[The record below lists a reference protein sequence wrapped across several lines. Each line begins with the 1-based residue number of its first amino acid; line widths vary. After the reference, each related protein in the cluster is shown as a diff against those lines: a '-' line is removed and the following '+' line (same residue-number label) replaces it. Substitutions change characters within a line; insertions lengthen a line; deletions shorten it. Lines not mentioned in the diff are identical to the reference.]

1 MHSIMK
7 TNIGNELHFN
17 LPPDRLGCDGFWG
30 ILATIAALFLARV
43 FDYTPISIRALYR
56 NAH

>member
-17 LPPDRLGCDGFWG
+17 LPPDRLGRDGFWG
-30 ILATIAALFLARV
+30 VLATIAALFFGACLRLHAYFHSGTV
-43 FDYTPISIRALYR
+43 
-56 NAH
+56 